1 MVSPFPPLRLAWV
14 REAAQSIAGQEPAR
28 PKIWASLMQV
38 FGAASAHAGWGCPQ
52 DQKSLGAWGRRY
64 HRVQLYK
71 KKKATLETKT

>member
-28 PKIWASLMQV
+28 PKIWASLTQV

-52 DQKSLGAWGRRY
+52 DQKSLGSLGQA
-64 HRVQLYK
+64 VPQSPTI